1 MTTPKTTLLKKD
13 PEAMSFWELINYSE
27 SLPKTIAL
35 LDDDSKEAAKADLA
49 AIANQCSLK
58 WDEIYIT
65 LKNKD
70 LFIEQLKSEKVEI
83 ETALKSHVNDRNDL
97 KTIIRQIRRSR
108 PPQSECDLF
117 SGKYFQF
124 KVKAYTPGQQYSLKI
139 LSTKDFSEFS
149 PEDQEKFFYK
159 EEKIETK
166 EIVLTSISG
175 KEVKRTPE
183 SKTTTQF
190 ILNEDAVIS
199 AHQDGSLPH
208 GIKVIQNYRIT
219 TKRICGELDV
229 ETSQYT
235 KQFLRKSDTSS

>member
-27 SLPKTIAL
+27 TLPRTIAL

-58 WDEIYIT
+58 WDELYIT

-70 LFIEQLKSEKVEI
+70 SFIEQLKIDKAQI
-83 ETALKSHVNDRNDL
+83 DAALKSHVNDRDDL
-97 KTIIRQIRRSR
+97 KTMIRQIRRSR

-139 LSTKDFSEFS
+139 LATKDFSEFS

>member
-1 MTTPKTTLLKKD
+1 MATTKTTLLKKE
-13 PEAMSFWELINYSE
+13 PETMSFWELINYSE
-27 SLPKTIAL
+27 SLPRTIAL

-124 KVKAYTPGQQYSLKI
+124 KVKAYAPGQQYGLKI
-139 LSTKDFSEFS
+139 IHTKDFSEFS
-149 PEDQEKFFYK
+149 SEDQEKFFYK
-159 EEKIETK
+159 EEKTETK
-166 EIVLTSISG
+166 EIVITSISG
-175 KEVKRTPE
+175 KEVKRTTEP
-183 SKTTTQF
+183 KTTTQF
-190 ILNEDAVIS
+190 ILNEDAVII
-199 AHQDGSLPH
+199 AHTDGSLPH

-235 KQFLRKSDTSS
+235 KQFLRKSDASS

>member
-1 MTTPKTTLLKKD
+1 MATTKTTLLKKE
-13 PEAMSFWELINYSE
+13 PETMSFWELINYSE

-124 KVKAYTPGQQYSLKI
+124 KVKAYAPGQQYGLKI
-139 LSTKDFSEFS
+139 IHTKDFSEFS
-149 PEDQEKFFYK
+149 SEDQEKFFYK
-159 EEKIETK
+159 EEKTETK
-166 EIVLTSISG
+166 EIVITSISG
-175 KEVKRTPE
+175 KEVKRTTEP
-183 SKTTTQF
+183 KTTTQF
-190 ILNEDAVIS
+190 ILNEDAVII
-199 AHQDGSLPH
+199 AHTDGSLPH

-229 ETSQYT
+229 ETSKYT
-235 KQFLRKSDTSS
+235 KQFLREPNTSS

>member
-1 MTTPKTTLLKKD
+1 MTTPKTILLKKD
-13 PEAMSFWELINYSE
+13 PETMSFWELINYSE
-27 SLPKTIAL
+27 ALPSTIAL

-58 WDEIYIT
+58 WDELYIT

-70 LFIEQLKSEKVEI
+70 SFIEQLKIDKAQIDV
-83 ETALKSHVNDRNDL
+83 ALKSHVNDRDDL
-97 KTIIRQIRRSR
+97 KTMIRQIRRSR

-117 SGKYFQF
+117 SGKHFQF
-124 KVKAYTPGQQYSLKI
+124 KVKAYTPGQQYGLKI
-139 LSTKDFSEFS
+139 LATKDFSEFS

-199 AHQDGSLPH
+199 AHTDGSLPH

-229 ETSQYT
+229 ETSEYT

>member
-27 SLPKTIAL
+27 TLPRTIAL

-58 WDEIYIT
+58 WDELYIT

-70 LFIEQLKSEKVEI
+70 NFIEQLKIDKAQI
-83 ETALKSHVNDRNDL
+83 DAALKSHVNDRDDL
-97 KTIIRQIRRSR
+97 KTVIRQIRRRR
-108 PPQSECDLF
+108 PPQSECDLI
-117 SGKYFQF
+117 SGKHFQF
-124 KVKAYTPGQQYSLKI
+124 KVKAYAPGQQYGLKI
-139 LSTKDFSEFS
+139 IHTKDFSDFS

-159 EEKIETK
+159 EEKTETK
-166 EIVLTSISG
+166 EIVITSISG
-175 KEVKRTPE
+175 KEVKRTTEP
-183 SKTTTQF
+183 KTTTQF

-199 AHQDGSLPH
+199 AHTDGSLPH

>member
-58 WDEIYIT
+58 WDELYIT

-70 LFIEQLKSEKVEI
+70 NFIEQLKLEKSEI
-83 ETALKSHVNDRNDL
+83 DSALKSHVNDRDDL
-97 KTIIRQIRRSR
+97 KTMIRQIRRSR

-166 EIVLTSISG
+166 EIVITSISG
-175 KEVKRTPE
+175 NEVKRTTE
-183 SKTTTQF
+183 
-190 ILNEDAVIS
+190 
-199 AHQDGSLPH
+199 
-208 GIKVIQNYRIT
+208 
-219 TKRICGELDV
+219 
-229 ETSQYT
+229 
-235 KQFLRKSDTSS
+235 RKNSIYGTSSF

>member
-58 WDEIYIT
+58 WDELYIT

-70 LFIEQLKSEKVEI
+70 NFIEQLKLEKSEI
-83 ETALKSHVNDRNDL
+83 DSALKSHVNDRDDL
-97 KTIIRQIRRSR
+97 KTMIRQIRRSR
-108 PPQSECDLF
+108 PPQSDCDLF

-124 KVKAYTPGQQYSLKI
+124 KVKAITPGQKYSLKI
-139 LSTKDFSEFS
+139 LATKDFSEFS

-166 EIVLTSISG
+166 EIVITSISG
-175 KEVKRTPE
+175 KEVKRTTEP
-183 SKTTTQF
+183 KTTTQF
-190 ILNEDAVIS
+190 ILNEDAVIN
-199 AHQDGSLPH
+199 AYKNNGLPN

-219 TKRICGELDV
+219 RRTICPNVDV
-229 ETSQYT
+229 ETSSHT
-235 KQFLRKSDTSS
+235 TQFLRESASSN